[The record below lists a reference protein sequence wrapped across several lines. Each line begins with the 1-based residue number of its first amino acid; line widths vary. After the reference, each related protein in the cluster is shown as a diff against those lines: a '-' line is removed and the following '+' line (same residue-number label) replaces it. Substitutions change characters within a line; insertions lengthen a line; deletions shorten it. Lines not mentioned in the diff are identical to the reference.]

1 MIQHKKQSADA
12 KTKPLTGVRVLDM
25 THAYSGPFCTMHLA
39 DQGAE
44 VIKLEVPGKGD
55 QSRGWAPFKNGAS
68 GYYAYINRNKFGLT
82 LNLKTEEGKA
92 IFKKLIKEVDVVCEN
107 FRVGTMEKLGLG
119 YDVLKE
125 INPSLIYASI
135 SGFGLEGPE
144 AERPSYDLIAQAMG
158 GLMSMTGEKGHIYK
172 VGSSIADN
180 YSGTYLSLAIVM
192 ALFQRERTGMG
203 RRVDVSMVD
212 TIFSILEM
220 GAMYYT
226 LNGNIVEPVG
236 NRTLSVT
243 PCDIF
248 EAADGQ
254 FVLVCGTQRFWRSLC
269 SVMGQPELADDPRF
283 ADNKLRCEHPD
294 ELKTT
299 IESWS
304 RQHRLDELEE
314 LIVGAEI
321 PFGRIADTK
330 GACENPVIKRRHM
343 LWEIDDPAMG
353 GTISM
358 PGTPNKIH
366 GCEDRPLRPAPAL
379 GQHTDDILK
388 EIVHLTEEEIAR
400 LHEEGV
406 I

>member
-1 MIQHKKQSADA
+1 MEQYKEQSVDA

-82 LNLKTEEGKA
+82 LNLKTEEGKE
-92 IFKKLIKEVDVVCEN
+92 IFKKLIKEVDVLCEN
-107 FRVGTMEKLGLG
+107 FRVGTLEKLGLG
-119 YDVLKE
+119 YEVLKD

-144 AERPSYDLIAQAMG
+144 AELPSYDLIAQAMG
-158 GLMSMTGEKGHIYK
+158 GLMSMTGEKDHMYK

-203 RRVDVSMVD
+203 RRVDVSMLD
-212 TIFSILEM
+212 TIFSILET
-220 GAMYYT
+220 GALSYE
-226 LNGNIVEPVG
+226 LNGDIVEAVG
-236 NRTLSVT
+236 NRNLSVA
-243 PCDIF
+243 PCDIL

-254 FVLVCGTQRFWRSLC
+254 FALVCGTQRFWRTLC
-269 SVMGQPELADDPRF
+269 QIMGKPELADDPRF
-283 ADNKLRCEHPD
+283 ADNKRRCEHYPD
-294 ELKTT
+294 ELKPI
-299 IESWS
+299 IEGWS
-304 RQHRLDELEE
+304 RQHTLDELEKQ
-314 LIVGAEI
+314 LSDAEI
-321 PFGRIADTK
+321 PT
-330 GACENPVIKRRHM
+330 
-343 LWEIDDPAMG
+343 
-353 GTISM
+353 
-358 PGTPNKIH
+358 
-366 GCEDRPLRPAPAL
+366 L

-388 EIVHLTEEEIAR
+388 NIVHLTAEEIAR